1 MLNPLQAASSF
12 ACDGCGH
19 HASFHNLKNDEEAHE
34 GFAPEQMN
42 GTIAAPPPP
51 SNARGKKRTAAR
63 ITNGSSGRRGVGLLG
78 GVGLGE
84 RMAVGSSADEDDDV
98 EVLEGEKLQ
107 VVKRSRGA

>member
-19 HASFHNLKNDEEAHE
+19 HASFHNLKNDEEEGE
-34 GFAPEQMN
+34 GFRPEQMN
-42 GTIAAPPPP
+42 GTTAAT
-51 SNARGKKRTAAR
+51 ARGKKRPAGQGR
-63 ITNGSSGRRGVGLLG
+63 IGNGSAARRGVGLLG
-78 GVGLGE
+78 D
-84 RMAVGSSADEDDDV
+84 ADEEDDDV

>member
-1 MLNPLQAASSF
+1 
-12 ACDGCGH
+12 
-19 HASFHNLKNDEEAHE
+19 
-34 GFAPEQMN
+34 MN

-51 SNARGKKRTAAR
+51 PPSTGRGKKRNAAR
-63 ITNGSSGRRGVGLLG
+63 ITNGASAAGRRGVGLLG

-84 RMAVGSSADEDDDV
+84 RMLGSSAEEDDDDV

>member
-19 HASFHNLKNDEEAHE
+19 HASFHNLKNAEEEGE
-34 GFAPEQMN
+34 GFRPEQMN
-42 GTIAAPPPP
+42 GTPAVT
-51 SNARGKKRTAAR
+51 ARGKKRPAAQGR
-63 ITNGSSGRRGVGLLG
+63 IGNGPATRRGVGLLS
-78 GVGLGE
+78 E
-84 RMAVGSSADEDDDV
+84 ADDEDDDV